1 MDLKQLRD
9 QIDSIDEQLVQL
21 FTQRMEIAAQVAEY
35 KRANGLPILNR
46 TREREVLAKV
56 SEGLAAPMDQFTRR
70 LFTELMSMSRTYQSV
85 CMAQPQD
92 EPGAA
97 IRAALQ
103 SSPRKLPG
111 TAMVACQGVEGAYS
125 QIACDKLF
133 SGASILFME
142 NFEGVARAVSS
153 GLCQYGVLPIEN
165 NIYGSVNAV
174 YDLMQKHSF
183 YIVKSIKLRINHS
196 LVAKP
201 GTKPEDIREIFSHE
215 QAIGQC
221 SEFLKQYPN
230 AKVTPVANTAVAAR
244 SVAESPRT
252 DTAAIC
258 SADACELYGL
268 EKLFRDIQN
277 SDNNYTRFICIARD
291 LQIFEG
297 CTRVSLMFRAAHKP
311 GALYEVLSH
320 FASIG
325 LNVSKLESR
334 PISGHDFEFQFYL
347 DVEADVRDEQ
357 VVRLLCDLPRCT
369 EQLTFLGAYTE
380 A

>member
-1 MDLKQLRD
+1 MDLKEIRD
-9 QIDSIDEQLVQL
+9 QIDVIDDQLVQL
-21 FTQRMEIAAQVAEY
+21 FTRRMELAAQVAEY

-46 TREREVLAKV
+46 GREREVLAKV
-56 SEGLAAPMDQFTRR
+56 SEGLAPPMDQFTRR

-85 CMAQPQD
+85 CMAQPQE
-92 EPGAA
+92 EPAAA
-97 IRAALQ
+97 IRAALE
-103 SSPRKLPG
+103 SSPRKLPAA
-111 TAMVACQGVEGAYS
+111 AMVACQGVEGAYS

-133 SGASILFME
+133 AGANILFMD
-142 NFEGVARAVSS
+142 NFEGVARAVAS
-153 GLCQYGVLPIEN
+153 GLCRYGVLPIEN

-196 LVAKP
+196 LAVKP

-221 SEFLKQYPN
+221 SEFLRQFPN
-230 AKVTPVANTAVAAR
+230 ARIIPGANTAVAAR
-244 SVAESPRT
+244 SVADSPNA
-252 DTAAIC
+252 DAAAIC
-258 SADACELYGL
+258 SADASELYGL

-320 FASIG
+320 FASMG

-357 VVRLLCDLPRCT
+357 VLRLLCDLPRCT

-380 A
+380 V